1 MTKAMLRPTIVALA
15 LTGCTLV
22 FASCDTGGEAEAQ
35 AVPTRVMVR
44 VVSRD
49 AKIIGDGV
57 GGATVRIE
65 NVETGEVLA
74 EGKQEGGTG
83 DTRRIMTT
91 PHERDMTVYATEGAA
106 VYQAQLSLSAPTRVR
121 ITGSGPLDYPQAKQ
135 SASRTLLLVPGG
147 HIEGDGVVLE
157 LHGFIV
163 EVQAPEAG
171 SEVGERLDVT
181 ARVRMM
187 CGCPIEPG
195 GLWDADEKEVVA
207 RLKAGG
213 EVVATA
219 PLEFSGRTSVFTG
232 TLDVPREARGADLQL
247 EVLASDAERENFGH
261 HEISLGAES
270 TR

>member
-1 MTKAMLRPTIVALA
+1 MVALA
-15 LTGCTLV
+15 LIGGAPLA
-22 FASCDTGGEAEAQ
+22 ASCQASPEAEAQ

-49 AKIIGDGV
+49 AKIIGSGV
-57 GGATVRIE
+57 GGATVRVE
-65 NVETGEVLA
+65 NVETGEMLA

-83 DTRRIMTT
+83 DTRRIMST
-91 PHERDMTVYATEGAA
+91 PRERDMTVYATEGAA
-106 VYQAQLSLSAPTRVR
+106 GYLAQLSLSAPTRVR
-121 ITGSGPLDYPQAKQ
+121 ITGSGPLDYPQATQ
-135 SASRTLLLVPGG
+135 SASKTILLVPGK

-171 SEVGERLDVT
+171 SEVGDRLEVT

-195 GLWDADEKEVVA
+195 GLWDANEKEVVA
-207 RLKAGG
+207 RLKVGG
-213 EVVATA
+213 EILAST
-219 PLEFSGRTSVFTG
+219 PLEFSGRTSIFTG
-232 TLDVPREARGADLQL
+232 TLDVPRDARGSEVQL
-247 EVLASDAERENFGH
+247 EVLASDAARANFGH
-261 HEISLGAES
+261 HEITLGAES

>member
-1 MTKAMLRPTIVALA
+1 MSKAMVRPTIVALA
-15 LTGCTLV
+15 LTGGALLFT
-22 FASCDTGGEAEAQ
+22 SCEAGPEAEAQ

-44 VVSRD
+44 IVSRD
-49 AKIIGDGV
+49 AKIIGSGV
-57 GGATVRIE
+57 GGATVQIE

-83 DTRRIMTT
+83 DTRQIMST

-106 VYQAQLSLSAPTRVR
+106 GHLAQLSLSAPTRVR
-121 ITGSGPLDYPQAKQ
+121 ITGSGPLDYPQAMQ
-135 SASRTLLLVPGG
+135 SASKTLLLVPGQ

-163 EVQAPEAG
+163 EVQAPQAG
-171 SEVGERLDVT
+171 SELGERLEVT
-181 ARVRMM
+181 ARVRML

-195 GLWDADEKEVVA
+195 GLWDADEKQVVA

-213 EVVATA
+213 EILASA

-232 TLDVPREARGADLQL
+232 TLDVPREARGGEVQL